1 MHLSATDYGLTSWK
15 GTESGLSHL
24 NLLRISASDSH
35 ADLLAF
41 LSTAQLNLTDFLP
54 IAWYPSYNLG
64 RGAFAVLNQS
74 PVKAKLSF
82 AFKRLGQHGQRQDED
97 TEDFSS
103 SVSELAIL
111 RHKPLSIHPNIIKI
125 EGICWE
131 VTAENDR
138 ILPVLVF
145 EKATYG
151 DMFQFRNMEEGQ
163 KLDLRQKISLCAQIL
178 DALYTLHACREL

>member
-1 MHLSATDYGLTSWK
+1 MSLSSTDYGLTTWR
-15 GTESGLSHL
+15 GTESGLSHF

-54 IAWYPSYNLG
+54 IAWYPSFNLG
-64 RGAFAVLNQS
+64 RGGFAVLNQS
-74 PVKAKLSF
+74 PVKIELSF
-82 AFKRLGQHGQRQDED
+82 AFKRLGQDCHAQDED
-97 TEDFSS
+97 VEDFSS
-103 SVSELAIL
+103 SISELAIL
-111 RHKPLSIHPNIIKI
+111 RHKPLAKHPSIIKL

-131 VTAENDR
+131 VTPENDR

-151 DMFQFRNMEEGQ
+151 DLFQFMDTEEGQ
-163 KLDLRQKISLCAQIL
+163 KLNIRQKISLCAQIL
-178 DALYTLHACREL
+178 DALYTLHASRKL